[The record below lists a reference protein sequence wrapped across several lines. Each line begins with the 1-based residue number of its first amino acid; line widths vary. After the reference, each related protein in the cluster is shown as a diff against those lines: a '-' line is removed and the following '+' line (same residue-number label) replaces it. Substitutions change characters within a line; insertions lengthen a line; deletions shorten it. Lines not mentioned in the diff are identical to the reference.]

1 MDDGWTLPGV
11 AEYCEMLPACAR
23 VYGESIKDHDGLA
36 TFGATFDID
45 RNLKWLRAIL
55 QVFRAL
61 RAPLIG
67 SAHVSYG
74 DEYNI
79 KLKRKEYFEEN
90 MFKFI
95 PASPNPMQNTL
106 LMCCCVSD
114 SAPHNLLS
122 IKKNI
127 QPPKKSNLKFQRPKY
142 FFDLLRH
149 LPLNHQEVDS
159 TCCTSASP
167 LG

>member
-1 MDDGWTLPGV
+1 MVESDSPGFPSS
-11 AEYCEMLPACAR
+11 EGPL
-23 VYGESIKDHDGLA
+23 
-36 TFGATFDID
+36 
-45 RNLKWLRAIL
+45 NWL
-55 QVFRAL
+55 
-61 RAPLIG
+61 
-67 SAHVSYG
+67 SYG

-79 KLKRKEYFEEN
+79 KLKRKEYIEEN

-95 PASPNPMQNTL
+95 PASPNPMQNSL

-114 SAPHNLLS
+114 SAPQQS
-122 IKKNI
+122 VIDKKKYLTAK
-127 QPPKKSNLKFQRPKY
+127 KKSNLKFQRLKY

-159 TCCTSASP
+159 TCCTSAFP